1 MINIAIC
8 DDDINICNEL
18 ENILLSYAKKTYLK
32 FDIDIF
38 NSGEKLLNHLNK
50 GNTYDILFL
59 DIEIGDL
66 IGIDIGR
73 HIRETIKN
81 EIIKIVYISS
91 YMSYAM
97 KLFKVRPMDFLI
109 KPINKIELTKSLD
122 TLINLINKQSEYF
135 EFKIGFD
142 KHRVYLKDIIYF
154 VTLKESKKVIL
165 KTDKEEFVF
174 YGKIKDIYKSLQE
187 YRFIQPHNSYIVN
200 YDYIKNFKS
209 NKIVLFNGEEIS
221 ISRYK
226 AKEVKELQIKFME
239 EI

>member
-66 IGIDIGR
+66 TGIDIGR
-73 HIRETIKN
+73 YIRETVKN